1 MKSRILSII
10 ALLCLAVTSAWAQAT
25 YTITLQG
32 DKTDEVKNV
41 TLPWTSKPSYL
52 GQVYTGYQ
60 DISVESIDGGDEK
73 VIIDGDNFKVTGY
86 FEGIAKVYAQYKVGA
101 VTDKKVINVSIK
113 SNSPLPTSYTL
124 SKGESAHGTLKFM
137 VDKKE
142 VTTAA
147 EGDLVSVVVKAGKG
161 YKSKDVTARAYTS
174 WEQARAP
181 RRNAKAAILDWVQ
194 VTKSAEVDTV
204 FTFTMPAANVE
215 VNATYDHR
223 ALTNDMIMK
232 IADQTW
238 TNIAV
243 EPKLTVV
250 DRDYTLIE
258 GTDYTV
264 AYENNVA
271 FGVQTATAKI
281 TAKSDIDNYYL
292 GTASATFSIRKKLNE
307 TGIMAYAVSDEQHPL
322 VYTGKPLE
330 PEIVVRD
337 VRDVL
342 VLGEDYTV
350 EYSDNVNATAPA
362 KFKLTG
368 IGKYQGNYDGM
379 FFINARDLSEDMI
392 SPIIG
397 VVFNGNPQY
406 PKIKIT
412 FNGKELVEGD
422 DDNID
427 NADYFTTFENNT
439 DKGEATVKIDGVNNF
454 SGTVNYKFYIGA
466 KQLTED
472 MIADITAL
480 TYDGNAKEP
489 APVVTYGDIT
499 LNAGTDYTVS
509 YADNTDAGTATLTIT
524 AGTNPN
530 YAGTA
535 SKKFTIQ
542 KANVTVTN
550 PTVKL
555 GMVYN
560 AEALTLLNA
569 GTVEGGEMQ
578 YSLDN
583 ETWSATVS
591 TATDAG
597 EYTVYYKVVGDKNHN
612 DIDAKSLIATI
623 AKADLTTMTLAET
636 TFTYN
641 KEEQTA
647 AVATVSAGTIPVAAE
662 NYTVSGNAQT
672 NVGLYTATVTAKA
685 EAKNFKG
692 SAQAQWSIVPAD
704 AKIFTMTIDPESF
717 VYNGQAQTPAVTV
730 KDGDAVLTV
739 DKDYT
744 LAFENNINAGTAKV
758 TATGKGNYKN
768 TQEATYTIQK
778 ANSAVTKA
786 PAPNNLTYNYKAQEL
801 VAAGTCTGGKI
812 LYSLDGENF
821 SEEIPAVENAGAYTV
836 YYKVEGDANHNDT
849 KVAEV
854 AAAVKKAQATMAFE
868 EKSYDLTY
876 GDKNFTNEITQWGDN
891 DIRFVSSDPR
901 VAEVHYYTGEVT
913 IKGVGQCTV
922 TAMMQDHK
930 NFIKAADITYTV
942 SVAAKAITE
951 ENVNVGEVGENGI
964 PVIDVEVDC
973 PVGTLV
979 PMEGVDYQLSYYDPE
994 RNGVSV
1000 ADMIAAPGE
1009 YVAVLTFFGNYEGYV
1024 EKEFTLNGPTGPIP
1038 GDVTGSG
1045 VVEID
1050 DVDDFIDDILSGDIP
1065 TDPTSDDFIRFD
1077 GNQDGR
1083 IDIADAQAILNL
1095 SMGLNADG
1103 TVKSVRAY
1111 VDTALP
1117 TVAELS
1123 IKAEDMGDMTCYAVR
1138 LSGVSNIT
1146 GFQMDVT
1153 NGTVVAE
1160 KLDNS
1165 SMTMRSN
1172 TMPNGKHRII
1182 GLNGYDTENGIL
1194 LYVYVKGNNAAFE
1207 NIVLTDAQARSIS
1220 VNMNDDATG
1229 INETANA
1236 KAEEGDWYDL
1246 NGRKVNGTA
1255 KKGVFI
1261 QNGKKI
1267 VVK

>member
-1 MKSRILSII
+1 MTSRILSII
-10 ALLCLAVTSAWAQAT
+10 ALLCLAVTSAWAQ
-25 YTITLQG
+25 
-32 DKTDEVKNV
+32 
-41 TLPWTSKPSYL
+41 
-52 GQVYTGYQ
+52 
-60 DISVESIDGGDEK
+60 ESG
-73 VIIDGDNFKVTGY
+73 
-86 FEGIAKVYAQYKVGA
+86 
-101 VTDKKVINVSIK
+101 
-113 SNSPLPTSYTL
+113 YTL

-137 VDKKE
+137 VGEKE
-142 VTTAA
+142 VTTA
-147 EGDLVSVVVKAGKG
+147 EKGEVVSVVVKAGKG

-174 WEQARAP
+174 WGGARTQ
-181 RRNAKAAILDWVQ
+181 RRNAPAISVLDWVQ
-194 VTKSAEVDTV
+194 VTQSAEVDTV

-238 TNIAV
+238 TGKAV

-250 DRDYTLIE
+250 DRDYKLIE

-264 AYENNVA
+264 TYADNVVN
-271 FGVQTATAKI
+271 GVNTATATI
-281 TAKSDIDNYYL
+281 TAKTDIADHYI
-292 GTASATFSIRKKLNE
+292 GTASANFSIRKEISYLNGF
-307 TGIMAYAVSDEQHPL
+307 TAYAVSDEEHPII
-322 VYTGKPLE
+322 YTGE
-330 PEIVVRD
+330 PQEPQVVVREGRVTLVKD
-337 VRDVL
+337 V
-342 VLGEDYTV
+342 DYTL
-350 EYSDNVNATAPA
+350 EYSDNITATSPGQ
-362 KFKLTG
+362 FTVTG
-368 IGKYQGNYDGM
+368 IGKFKGDLLAY
-379 FFINARDLSEDMI
+379 FTINTRDLTSEMI
-392 SPIIG
+392 SPVTGIVYDG
-397 VVFNGNPQY
+397 TAQY
-406 PKIKIT
+406 PHLTIT
-412 FNGKELVEGD
+412 YNGKELVEGD
-422 DDNID
+422 DTNPMSC
-427 NADYFTTFENNT
+427 DYYTTYSNNT
-439 DKGEATVKIDGVNNF
+439 ETGEATVKVEGVNNF
-454 SGTVNYKFYIGA
+454 SGTFNYTFNINA
-466 KQLTED
+466 KEFTAD
-472 MIADITAL
+472 MIQAIADL

-509 YADNTDAGTATLTIT
+509 YTDNTDAGTATLTIT

-560 AEALTLLNA
+560 AEAMTLLNA

-578 YSLDN
+578 YSLDG
-583 ETWSATVS
+583 ETWTSTVS

-597 EYTVYYKVVGDKNHN
+597 EYTVYYKVVGDKNHK

-717 VYNGQAQTPAVTV
+717 VYNGEAQTPAVTV

-744 LAFENNINAGTAKV
+744 LAFENNVNAGTAKV

-801 VAAGTCTGGKI
+801 VAAGTCTGGKM

-854 AAAVKKAQATMAFE
+854 AAAVKKDQATMAFE

-913 IKGVGQCTV
+913 IKGVGKCTV

-951 ENVNVGEVGENGI
+951 ENVTVGEIGENGI
-964 PVIDVEVDC
+964 PEISVEVEC
-973 PVGTLV
+973 PVGTLQPQEV
-979 PMEGVDYQLSYYDPE
+979 IDYQLSYYDPE

-1024 EKEFTLNGPTGPIP
+1024 EKEFTLDGPTGPIP

-1050 DVDDFIDDILSGDIP
+1050 DVDNFIDDILSGDIP

-1077 GNQDGR
+1077 GNGDGR
-1083 IDIADAQAILNL
+1083 IDIADAQAILNMA
-1095 SMGLNADG
+1095 MGLNPDG

-1111 VDTALP
+1111 VETSLP

-1123 IKAEDMGDMTCYAVR
+1123 IEAEDMGDMTCYAVR

-1220 VNMNDDATG
+1220 VNMNDATA
-1229 INETANA
+1229 INSIANGQEPTANSY
-1236 KAEEGDWYDL
+1236 YDL
-1246 NGRKVNGTA
+1246 SGRKVAKGQQPKANGIYI
-1255 KKGVFI
+1255 V
-1261 QNGKKI
+1261 NGKK

>member
-10 ALLCLAVTSAWAQAT
+10 ALLCLAVTSAWAQ
-25 YTITLQG
+25 
-32 DKTDEVKNV
+32 
-41 TLPWTSKPSYL
+41 
-52 GQVYTGYQ
+52 
-60 DISVESIDGGDEK
+60 ESG
-73 VIIDGDNFKVTGY
+73 
-86 FEGIAKVYAQYKVGA
+86 
-101 VTDKKVINVSIK
+101 
-113 SNSPLPTSYTL
+113 YTL

-137 VDKKE
+137 VGEKE
-142 VTTAA
+142 VTTA
-147 EGDLVSVVVKAGKG
+147 EKGEVVSVVVKAGKG

-174 WEQARAP
+174 WGGARTQ
-181 RRNAKAAILDWVQ
+181 RRNAPAISVLDWVQ
-194 VTKSAEVDTV
+194 VTQSAEVDTV

-238 TNIAV
+238 TGKAV

-250 DRDYTLIE
+250 DRDYKLIE

-264 AYENNVA
+264 TYADNVVN
-271 FGVQTATAKI
+271 GVNTATATI
-281 TAKSDIDNYYL
+281 TAKTDIADHYI
-292 GTASATFSIRKKLNE
+292 GTASANFSIRKEISYLNGF
-307 TGIMAYAVSDEQHPL
+307 TAYAVSDEEHPII
-322 VYTGKPLE
+322 YTGE
-330 PEIVVRD
+330 PQEPQVVVREGRVTLVKD
-337 VRDVL
+337 V
-342 VLGEDYTV
+342 DYTL
-350 EYSDNVNATAPA
+350 EYSDNITATSPGQ
-362 KFKLTG
+362 FTVTG
-368 IGKYQGNYDGM
+368 IGKFKGDLLAY
-379 FFINARDLSEDMI
+379 FTINTRDLTSEMI
-392 SPIIG
+392 SPVTGIVYDG
-397 VVFNGNPQY
+397 TAQY
-406 PKIKIT
+406 PHLTIT
-412 FNGKELVEGD
+412 YNGKELVEGD
-422 DDNID
+422 DTNPMSC
-427 NADYFTTFENNT
+427 DYYTTYSNNT
-439 DKGEATVKIDGVNNF
+439 ETGEATVKVEGVNNF
-454 SGTVNYKFYIGA
+454 SGTFNYTFNINA
-466 KQLTED
+466 KEFTAD
-472 MIADITAL
+472 MIQAIADL

-509 YADNTDAGTATLTIT
+509 YTDNTDAGTATLTIT

-560 AEALTLLNA
+560 AEAMTLLNA

-578 YSLDN
+578 YSLDG
-583 ETWSATVS
+583 ETWTSTVS

-597 EYTVYYKVVGDKNHN
+597 EYTVYYKVVGDKNHK

-717 VYNGQAQTPAVTV
+717 VYNGEAQTPAVTV

-744 LAFENNINAGTAKV
+744 LAFENNVNAGTAKV

-801 VAAGTCTGGKI
+801 VAAGTCTGGKM

-854 AAAVKKAQATMAFE
+854 AAAVKKDQATMAFE

-913 IKGVGQCTV
+913 IKGVGKCTV

-951 ENVNVGEVGENGI
+951 ENVTVGEIGENGI
-964 PVIDVEVDC
+964 PEISVEVEC
-973 PVGTLV
+973 PVGTLQPQEV
-979 PMEGVDYQLSYYDPE
+979 IDYQLSYYDPE

-1024 EKEFTLNGPTGPIP
+1024 EKEFTLDGPTGPIP

-1050 DVDDFIDDILSGDIP
+1050 DVDNFIDDILSGDIP

-1077 GNQDGR
+1077 GNGDGR
-1083 IDIADAQAILNL
+1083 IDIADAQAILNMA
-1095 SMGLNADG
+1095 MGLNPDG

-1111 VDTALP
+1111 VETSLP

-1123 IKAEDMGDMTCYAVR
+1123 IEAEDMGDMTCYAVR

-1220 VNMNDDATG
+1220 VNMNDATA
-1229 INETANA
+1229 INSIANGQEPTANSY
-1236 KAEEGDWYDL
+1236 YDL
-1246 NGRKVNGTA
+1246 SGRKVAKGQQPKANGIYI
-1255 KKGVFI
+1255 V
-1261 QNGKKI
+1261 NGKK

>member
-10 ALLCLAVTSAWAQAT
+10 ALLCLAVTSAWAQ
-25 YTITLQG
+25 
-32 DKTDEVKNV
+32 
-41 TLPWTSKPSYL
+41 
-52 GQVYTGYQ
+52 
-60 DISVESIDGGDEK
+60 ESG
-73 VIIDGDNFKVTGY
+73 
-86 FEGIAKVYAQYKVGA
+86 
-101 VTDKKVINVSIK
+101 
-113 SNSPLPTSYTL
+113 YTL

-142 VTTAA
+142 VTTAK
-147 EGDLVSVVVKAGKG
+147 EGNLVSVVVKAGKG

-174 WEQARAP
+174 WGGARTQ
-181 RRNAKAAILDWVQ
+181 RRNAPAISVLDWVQ
-194 VTKSAEVDTV
+194 VTQSAEVDTV
-204 FTFTMPAANVE
+204 YTFIMPAANVE

-238 TNIAV
+238 TGKAV

-250 DRDYTLIE
+250 DRDYVLVE
-258 GTDYTV
+258 GTDFTV
-264 AYENNVA
+264 AYEKNVA

-281 TAKSDIDNYYL
+281 TAKSDIDDYYL

-307 TGIMAYAVSDEQHPL
+307 QGIMAYAVSDEQHPL
-322 VYTGKPLE
+322 VYTGEPLE

-368 IGKYQGNYDGM
+368 NGKYQGEYEGV

-392 SPIIG
+392 TPIIG

-406 PKIKIT
+406 PKINIT
-412 FNGKELVEGD
+412 FNGKLLVEGD
-422 DDNID
+422 DENID

-466 KQLTED
+466 KQLSED
-472 MIADITAL
+472 MIADITAQ

-542 KANVTVTN
+542 KADVTVTN
-550 PTVKL
+550 PTLKV

-560 AEALTLLNA
+560 AQAHALLNA
-569 GTVEGGEMQ
+569 GTVTGGEMQ
-578 YSLDN
+578 YSLDG
-583 ETWSATVS
+583 ETWTSTVS

-597 EYTVYYKVVGDKNHN
+597 EYTVYYKVVGDKNHK
-612 DIDAKSLIATI
+612 DIAAASLNATI

-717 VYNGQAQTPAVTV
+717 VYNGEAQAPAVTV
-730 KDGDAVLTV
+730 KDGDDVLTL

-744 LAFENNINAGTAKV
+744 LAFENNVNAGTAKV

-778 ANSAVTKA
+778 ANAAVTDA
-786 PAPNNLTYNYKAQEL
+786 PKPLVGIIYNYKAQEL
-801 VAAGTCTGGKI
+801 VSAGTCTGGKM
-812 LYSLDGENF
+812 LYSLDGKNF
-821 SEEIPAVENAGAYTV
+821 SENIPAVENAGAYTV
-836 YYKVEGDANHNDT
+836 SYCVLGDANHNNTDT
-849 KVAEV
+849 LTVNCAIQKD
-854 AAAVKKAQATMAFE
+854 QATMAFE
-868 EKSYDLTY
+868 NKSYDLTY
-876 GDKNFTNEITQWGDN
+876 GDKNFTNKVTEWGDN

-901 VAEVHYYTGEVT
+901 VAEIHYYTGEVT
-913 IKGVGQCTV
+913 IKGVGQCTI

-942 SVAAKAITE
+942 SVKAKAITA
-951 ENVNVGEVGENGI
+951 ENVTVGEIGKNGI
-964 PVIDVEVDC
+964 PEISVEVEC
-973 PVGTLV
+973 PVGTLQPQEV
-979 PMEGVDYQLSYYDPE
+979 IDYQLSYYDPE

-1024 EKEFTLNGPTGPIP
+1024 EKEFTLDGPTGPVP

-1207 NIVLTDAQARSIS
+1207 NIILTDAQARSIS

-1267 VVK
+1267 AVK

>member
-10 ALLCLAVTSAWAQAT
+10 ALLCLAVTSAWAQ
-25 YTITLQG
+25 
-32 DKTDEVKNV
+32 
-41 TLPWTSKPSYL
+41 
-52 GQVYTGYQ
+52 
-60 DISVESIDGGDEK
+60 ESG
-73 VIIDGDNFKVTGY
+73 
-86 FEGIAKVYAQYKVGA
+86 
-101 VTDKKVINVSIK
+101 
-113 SNSPLPTSYTL
+113 YTL

-142 VTTAA
+142 VTTA
-147 EGDLVSVVVKAGKG
+147 EKGDLVSVVVKAGKG

-174 WEQARAP
+174 WGGARAQ
-181 RRNAKAAILDWVQ
+181 RRNAPAISVLDWVQ

-204 FTFTMPAANVE
+204 YTFIMPAANVE

-238 TNIAV
+238 TSIAV

-258 GTDYTV
+258 GTDFTV
-264 AYENNVA
+264 AYENNVVN
-271 FGVQTATAKI
+271 GVNTATATI
-281 TAKSDIDNYYL
+281 TAKTDIADHYI
-292 GTASATFSIRKKLNE
+292 GTASANFSIRKEISYQNGF
-307 TGIMAYAVSDEQHPL
+307 TAYAVSDEEHPII
-322 VYTGKPLE
+322 YTGE
-330 PEIVVRD
+330 PQEPQVVVREGRVTLVKD
-337 VRDVL
+337 V
-342 VLGEDYTV
+342 DYTL
-350 EYSDNVNATAPA
+350 EYSDNITATSPGQ
-362 KFKLTG
+362 FTVTG
-368 IGKYQGNYDGM
+368 IGKFKGDLLAY
-379 FFINARDLSEDMI
+379 FTINTRDLTSEMI
-392 SPIIG
+392 SPVTGIVYDG
-397 VVFNGNPQY
+397 TAQY
-406 PKIKIT
+406 PHLTIT
-412 FNGKELVEGD
+412 YNGKKLVEGD
-422 DDNID
+422 DTNPMSC
-427 NADYFTTFENNT
+427 DYYTTYSNNT
-439 DKGEATVKIDGVNNF
+439 ETGEATVKVEGVNNF
-454 SGTVNYKFYIGA
+454 SGTFNYTFNINA
-466 KQLTED
+466 KEFTAD
-472 MIADITAL
+472 MIQAIADL

-489 APVVTYGDIT
+489 APVVTYNNMT

-509 YADNTDAGTATLTIT
+509 YTDNINAGTATLTIT
-524 AGTNPN
+524 ATALNNN
-530 YAGTA
+530 YTGSA
-535 SKKFTIQ
+535 SKNFTIQ
-542 KANVTVTN
+542 KADVTVTN
-550 PTVKL
+550 PTVKV

-560 AEALTLLNA
+560 AQAHALLNA
-569 GTVEGGEMQ
+569 GTVTGGEMQ

-583 ETWSATVS
+583 TTWTSTVS

-597 EYTVYYKVVGDKNHN
+597 EYTVYYKVVGDKNHK
-612 DIDAKSLIATI
+612 DIAAASLIATI

-717 VYNGQAQTPAVTV
+717 VYNGEAQVPAVTV
-730 KDGDAVLTV
+730 KDGDAVLTL

-744 LAFENNINAGTAKV
+744 LAFENNVNAGTAKV

-778 ANSAVTKA
+778 ANAAVTVA
-786 PAPNNLTYNYKAQEL
+786 PKPLVGIIYNYEAQAL
-801 VAAGTCTGGKI
+801 VSAGTCTGGKM
-812 LYSLDGENF
+812 LYSLDGKNF
-821 SEEIPAVENAGAYTV
+821 SEEIPAVENAGEYTV
-836 YYKVEGDANHNDT
+836 SYCVLGDANHNNTDT
-849 KVAEV
+849 LTVNCAIQ
-854 AAAVKKAQATMAFE
+854 KAQATMAFE
-868 EKSYDLTY
+868 NKSYDLTY
-876 GDKNFTNEITQWGDN
+876 GDKNFTNKVTEWGDN
-891 DIRFVSSDPR
+891 DIHFVSSDPR

-913 IKGVGQCTV
+913 IKGVGHCTI

-942 SVAAKAITE
+942 SVKAKAITA
-951 ENVNVGEVGENGI
+951 ENVTVGEIGENGI

-979 PMEGVDYQLSYYDPE
+979 PMEDVDYQLSYYDPE

-1024 EKEFTLNGPTGPIP
+1024 EKEFTLDGPTGPIP

-1050 DVDDFIDDILSGDIP
+1050 DVDNFIDDILSGDIP

-1077 GNQDGR
+1077 GNGDGR
-1083 IDIADAQAILNL
+1083 IDIADAQAILNMA
-1095 SMGLNADG
+1095 MGLNPDG

-1111 VDTALP
+1111 VETSLP

-1123 IKAEDMGDMTCYAVR
+1123 IEAEEMGDMTCYAVR
-1138 LSGVSNIT
+1138 MSGVRNIT
-1146 GFQMDVT
+1146 GFQMDVV
-1153 NGTVVAE
+1153 NASVMSE

-1165 SMTMRSN
+1165 SMTVRSRNMR
-1172 TMPNGKHRII
+1172 NGKHRII
-1182 GLNGYDTENGIL
+1182 GLNGNDAEDGIL
-1194 LYVYVKGNNAAFE
+1194 LYVYVKGNALAGFE

-1220 VNMNDDATG
+1220 VNLNDATA
-1229 INETANA
+1229 INSIANGQEPTANSY
-1236 KAEEGDWYDL
+1236 YDL
-1246 NGRKVNGTA
+1246 SGRKVAKGQQPKANGIYI
-1255 KKGVFI
+1255 V
-1261 QNGKKI
+1261 NGKK

>member
-10 ALLCLAVTSAWAQAT
+10 ALLCLAVTSAWAQ
-25 YTITLQG
+25 
-32 DKTDEVKNV
+32 
-41 TLPWTSKPSYL
+41 
-52 GQVYTGYQ
+52 
-60 DISVESIDGGDEK
+60 ES
-73 VIIDGDNFKVTGY
+73 
-86 FEGIAKVYAQYKVGA
+86 
-101 VTDKKVINVSIK
+101 
-113 SNSPLPTSYTL
+113 SYTL

-142 VTTAA
+142 VTTAE
-147 EGDLVSVVVKAGKG
+147 EGDQVSVVVKAGKG

-174 WEQARAP
+174 WGGARAQ
-181 RRNAKAAILDWVQ
+181 RRNAPAISVLDWVQ

-238 TNIAV
+238 TGKAV

-264 AYENNVA
+264 TYADNVVN
-271 FGVQTATAKI
+271 GVNTATATI
-281 TAKSDIDNYYL
+281 TAKTDIADHYI
-292 GTASATFSIRKKLNE
+292 GTASANFSIRKEISYQNGF
-307 TGIMAYAVSDEQHPL
+307 TAYAVSDEEHPII
-322 VYTGKPLE
+322 YPGE
-330 PEIVVRD
+330 PQEPQVVVREGRVTLVKD
-337 VRDVL
+337 V
-342 VLGEDYTV
+342 DYTL
-350 EYSDNVNATAPA
+350 EYSDNITATSPGQ
-362 KFKLTG
+362 FTVTG
-368 IGKYQGNYDGM
+368 IGKFKGDLLAY
-379 FFINARDLSEDMI
+379 FTINTRDLTSEMI
-392 SPIIG
+392 SPVTGIVYDG
-397 VVFNGNPQY
+397 TAQY
-406 PKIKIT
+406 PHLTIT
-412 FNGKELVEGD
+412 YNGKELVEGD
-422 DDNID
+422 DTNPMSC
-427 NADYFTTFENNT
+427 DYYTTYSNNT
-439 DKGEATVKIDGVNNF
+439 ETGEATVKVEGVNNF
-454 SGTVNYKFYIGA
+454 SGTFNYTFNINA
-466 KQLTED
+466 KEFTAD
-472 MIADITAL
+472 MIQAIADL

-489 APVVTYGDIT
+489 APVVTYNNMT

-509 YADNTDAGTATLTIT
+509 YTDNINAGTATLTIT
-524 AGTNPN
+524 ATALNNN
-530 YAGTA
+530 YTGSA
-535 SKKFTIQ
+535 SKNFTIQ
-542 KANVTVTN
+542 KADVTVTN

-569 GTVEGGEMQ
+569 GTVTGGEMQ

-583 ETWSATVS
+583 TTWTSTVS
-591 TATDAG
+591 TATNAG
-597 EYTVYYKVVGDKNHN
+597 TYTVYYKVVGDANHN
-612 DIDAKSLIATI
+612 DIAAASLKAEI
-623 AKADLTTMTLAET
+623 AKAELTTMTLAET

-647 AVATVSAGTIPVAAE
+647 AVATVSAGTIPVTADD
-662 NYTVSGNAQT
+662 YTVSGNAQT

-717 VYNGQAQTPAVTV
+717 VYNGEAQAPAVTV

-854 AAAVKKAQATMAFE
+854 AAAVKKDQATMAFE

-876 GDKNFTNEITQWGDN
+876 GDKNFNNEITQWGDN

-913 IKGVGQCTV
+913 IKGVGQCTI

-951 ENVNVGEVGENGI
+951 ENVTVGEVGENGI
-964 PVIDVEVDC
+964 PVIDVEVEC

-1024 EKEFTLNGPTGPIP
+1024 EKEFTLDGPTGPVP

-1160 KLDNS
+1160 NLDNS

-1220 VNMNDDATG
+1220 VNMNDATA
-1229 INETANA
+1229 INSIANGQEPTANSY
-1236 KAEEGDWYDL
+1236 YDL
-1246 NGRKVNGTA
+1246 SGRKVAKGQQPKANGIYI
-1255 KKGVFI
+1255 V
-1261 QNGKKI
+1261 NGKK

>member
-1 MKSRILSII
+1 MR
-10 ALLCLAVTSAWAQAT
+10 
-25 YTITLQG
+25 TL
-32 DKTDEVKNV
+32 
-41 TLPWTSKPSYL
+41 
-52 GQVYTGYQ
+52 
-60 DISVESIDGGDEK
+60 
-73 VIIDGDNFKVTGY
+73 
-86 FEGIAKVYAQYKVGA
+86 
-101 VTDKKVINVSIK
+101 
-113 SNSPLPTSYTL
+113 
-124 SKGESAHGTLKFM
+124 
-137 VDKKE
+137 
-142 VTTAA
+142 
-147 EGDLVSVVVKAGKG
+147 
-161 YKSKDVTARAYTS
+161 
-174 WEQARAP
+174 
-181 RRNAKAAILDWVQ
+181 
-194 VTKSAEVDTV
+194 
-204 FTFTMPAANVE
+204 
-215 VNATYDHR
+215 
-223 ALTNDMIMK
+223 
-232 IADQTW
+232 
-238 TNIAV
+238 
-243 EPKLTVV
+243 
-250 DRDYTLIE
+250 
-258 GTDYTV
+258 
-264 AYENNVA
+264 
-271 FGVQTATAKI
+271 
-281 TAKSDIDNYYL
+281 
-292 GTASATFSIRKKLNE
+292 
-307 TGIMAYAVSDEQHPL
+307 
-322 VYTGKPLE
+322 
-330 PEIVVRD
+330 
-337 VRDVL
+337 
-342 VLGEDYTV
+342 
-350 EYSDNVNATAPA
+350 
-362 KFKLTG
+362 
-368 IGKYQGNYDGM
+368 
-379 FFINARDLSEDMI
+379 
-392 SPIIG
+392 
-397 VVFNGNPQY
+397 
-406 PKIKIT
+406 
-412 FNGKELVEGD
+412 
-422 DDNID
+422 
-427 NADYFTTFENNT
+427 
-439 DKGEATVKIDGVNNF
+439 
-454 SGTVNYKFYIGA
+454 
-466 KQLTED
+466 
-472 MIADITAL
+472 
-480 TYDGNAKEP
+480 
-489 APVVTYGDIT
+489 
-499 LNAGTDYTVS
+499 
-509 YADNTDAGTATLTIT
+509 
-524 AGTNPN
+524 
-530 YAGTA
+530 
-535 SKKFTIQ
+535 
-542 KANVTVTN
+542 
-550 PTVKL
+550 
-555 GMVYN
+555 
-560 AEALTLLNA
+560 
-569 GTVEGGEMQ
+569 
-578 YSLDN
+578 
-583 ETWSATVS
+583 
-591 TATDAG
+591 
-597 EYTVYYKVVGDKNHN
+597 
-612 DIDAKSLIATI
+612 
-623 AKADLTTMTLAET
+623 
-636 TFTYN
+636 
-641 KEEQTA
+641 
-647 AVATVSAGTIPVAAE
+647 
-662 NYTVSGNAQT
+662 
-672 NVGLYTATVTAKA
+672 
-685 EAKNFKG
+685 
-692 SAQAQWSIVPAD
+692 
-704 AKIFTMTIDPESF
+704 
-717 VYNGQAQTPAVTV
+717 
-730 KDGDAVLTV
+730 
-739 DKDYT
+739 
-744 LAFENNINAGTAKV
+744 
-758 TATGKGNYKN
+758 
-768 TQEATYTIQK
+768 
-778 ANSAVTKA
+778 
-786 PAPNNLTYNYKAQEL
+786 
-801 VAAGTCTGGKI
+801 
-812 LYSLDGENF
+812 
-821 SEEIPAVENAGAYTV
+821 
-836 YYKVEGDANHNDT
+836 VEGDANHNDT

-951 ENVNVGEVGENGI
+951 ENVTVGEVGENGI

-1024 EKEFTLNGPTGPIP
+1024 EKEFTLDGPTGPIP

-1050 DVDDFIDDILSGDIP
+1050 DVENFINNILSGDIP

-1095 SMGLNADG
+1095 TMGLNADG

-1117 TVAELS
+1117 RVAELS